1 VNNNAFLK
9 LRPLASL
16 AFIGL
21 LLIACASGCHSLEN
35 QAALKAATDN
45 GVTLSCSVPSTA
57 KAGQPVPL
65 LIFLTT
71 TNFESPRCYVDLQSN
86 PRINIVLLDSRG
98 REVPK
103 TDHGRELIEP
113 GPGNSSKIYVDRI
126 LRPNTSPK
134 ELPRWSLDLNDL
146 FVLPPGKYTAQV
158 TMPIAIFSPLQKFNL
173 TITNLNFEVRK

>member
-1 VNNNAFLK
+1 M
-9 LRPLASL
+9 
-16 AFIGL
+16 
-21 LLIACASGCHSLEN
+21 ACASGCRSLEN
-35 QAALKAATDN
+35 QAALKAAADN

-65 LIFLTT
+65 LVFLTT

-103 TDHGRELIEP
+103 TEHGRELIEP

-126 LRPNTSPK
+126 LRPNTPPK

-146 FVLPPGKYTAQV
+146 FVLPDQNVLPAGKYTARV
-158 TMPIAIFSPLQKFNL
+158 SMPIAIFSPVQKFNL